1 MWGYL
6 RQRLADVKILVD
18 CAVACLKSLDLDSGF
33 CLFKCSECGLHC
45 QPSFDLMF
53 ALVGMLGFTHLVFLI
68 FWYIRESQKKTP
80 DVIDPS

>member
-33 CLFKCSECGLHC
+33 CLFKCSECGLRC
-45 QPSFDLMF
+45 QPSVGLLF
-53 ALVGMLGFTHLVFLI
+53 ALIGMLEFSHLVFKYFGILEKA
-68 FWYIRESQKKTP
+68 RKKFLM
-80 DVIDPS
+80 